1 MSEAAEI
8 PFARPDI
15 GNEEIEA
22 VTRVLKSG
30 WLTTGAEATALEAE
44 FSAFTGS
51 RHAIAVSSATAGL
64 HLALEAFG
72 IEAGD
77 YVALSPYTFASSAE
91 VIRYL
96 GAHPLF
102 VDIEPEGYNIC
113 PDALESVLTDTR
125 KDGRRVRAIMP
136 VHIAGHA
143 CAMGRIRDIAR
154 RFGLP
159 VLEDAAHAIPTSDDT
174 GARVGSQGTAVF
186 SFYANKPVT
195 SGEGG
200 MVTTDDDEIA
210 RRVRLMRL
218 HGIDRTVWDRYR
230 RPGAGWSYDVVEA
243 GYKYNLPD
251 ILASI
256 GRVQLARAGETHAT
270 RARLAHR
277 YSQHLSPVSGV
288 TVRNNPDTDPTLLQ
302 TDAWHLYMIE
312 VAQATRDRVIDYM
325 AREGINCSVH
335 YRPLHMMSYYRSRY
349 ALHDRDFPRAAARFL
364 GTVSL
369 PLFPGLTEEEQ
380 NRVVTT
386 LVRAL
391 EVYSDEGEESRG
403 TGS

>member
-1 MSEAAEI
+1 MSEAAGI

-15 GNEEIEA
+15 GTAEIEA

-30 WLTTGAEATALEAE
+30 WLTTGAEAAALEAE

-64 HLALEAFG
+64 HLALEALG

-102 VDIEPEGYNIC
+102 VDIEPDGYNIC
-113 PDALESVLTDTR
+113 PDALATSLAEAR
-125 KDGRRVRAIMP
+125 KNGRRVRAIMP

-143 CAMGRIRDIAR
+143 CAMGRIRDIAID
-154 RFGLP
+154 FDLP
-159 VLEDAAHAIPTSDDT
+159 VIEDAAHAIPTTDDT
-174 GARVGSQGTAVF
+174 GVLVGSRGTAVF

-210 RRVRLMRL
+210 HRVRLMRL

-251 ILASI
+251 VLASI
-256 GRVQLARAGETHAT
+256 GRVQLARAGETHSA
-270 RARLAHR
+270 RARLALW
-277 YSQHLSPVSGV
+277 YSRHLSSVSGV
-288 TVRNNPDTDPTLLQ
+288 TVRNNPETKPELLA

-312 VAQATRDRVIDYM
+312 VAQAKRDRIIDYM

-349 ALHDRDFPRAAARFL
+349 TLHEGDFPRAAARFL

-369 PLFPGLTEEEQ
+369 PLFPGLTEAEQ

-386 LVRAL
+386 LVQAIDVHSDDG
-391 EVYSDEGEESRG
+391 EVTRRK
-403 TGS
+403 GS